1 MSVKVLRV
9 EHACMILLFFAL
21 YFRNEIGALTIVVF
35 EFFFGLFFPSCCIA
49 LANGGLVPVSEA
61 LKAGPMNN
69 NVGKGKKGLAEQ
81 NHMFFDKK
89 SLENGVV
96 NGGVA
101 SGSST
106 EDDTRFNK
114 VVEDGNN
121 GLRGLI
127 QIHGSLQISQQ
138 PPQEPAVCWERFLPL
153 RSIKVLLVEDD
164 DSTRHVVRALLQN
177 CSYKV
182 TAVSNGLQAWKVLE
196 DPENGIDLV
205 LTEVAMP
212 ILSGIGLLCK
222 IMSHKTLKNIPV
234 INLKLALHNPQHEM
248 VLKGGLT
255 WKVGNGTKIKFWED
269 HWGFGDTSLLA
280 KYPSLYLISD
290 QQHNYIQEMG
300 QQTDKG
306 WEWKFKWRR
315 HLFDRELEMAD
326 CFLSEVAGSSIQIHK
341 KDEWIW
347 KAEPTGQY
355 SVTSAYNMLNGVDV
369 EEDNGWMFEEL
380 WKIRVPTKIT
390 IFAWRLLK
398 ERLQTKA
405 NLRRRRVAINDPL
418 CPFCGNSE
426 ENEAHV
432 FLTCDKI
439 LPLWWESMKWV
450 NLHGAFPQKPWQHFS
465 QHAFCFPSKIRIN
478 RWRSW
483 WLALTW
489 TVWQHRNKI
498 IFSNETFDGNKLMED
513 AIFTLWTWLK
523 NFEKDFAL
531 TYSYW
536 SSNIAAG
543 FVFSGGGSGSESATL
558 TRKFA
563 KSRSNDAYENNSDS
577 SDENDYG
584 SRGLSI
590 RDGSDNGSGTQSS
603 WTKCLAQVGS
613 PHPVS
618 PHKQLVD
625 APDSTCAQVMQTKTE
640 KVSSRWVHATEKE
653 CHELIDLDD
662 VARVKDL
669 AMGISLNMQLE
680 HPLEELSSNPI
691 VGKGANKMSDVD
703 DMQIIKRKSNVCE
716 KGQLEYNGDKTGTQE
731 NQAMNVI
738 DVTDSNSPQAESR
751 DLNTPN
757 GFSGFSQSK
766 ANCCPKEHPSL
777 ELTLKRLG
785 EVGDAKNVTGEEC
798 NVLRHSDQSAFSKY
812 NTVSANQAQTGNVG
826 SCSPLD
832 NSSAAPNTETMHNF
846 PSHSNGTP
854 SNQKSNGSNNI
865 NDRASTNTYLGTK
878 PDTFD
883 KKPESGRGIGSS
895 TPQCVSSNA
904 FGGPAESNAANYGVD
919 GNAVE
924 SDHGSNN
931 GQDGSNNLT
940 IRTINVENGNVAAG
954 SIGIGGIDRKSIGN
968 GTDEVRLA
976 LREAALTKFRL
987 KRKER
992 CFEKRVRYH
1001 SRKKL
1006 AEQRPRI
1013 KGQFVRRIVS
1023 EGKEE
1028 KDKQSDNLVPGDNS
1042 IDIPQ

>member
-1 MSVKVLRV
+1 MHINASPTRHVTRV
-9 EHACMILLFFAL
+9 PAYHVVHRAIHTFILYTLLFFAL

-234 INLKLALHNPQHEM
+234 IMMSSHDSMGIVFKCLSKGAVDFLVKPIRRNELKNLWQH
-248 VLKGGLT
+248 V
-255 WKVGNGTKIKFWED
+255 
-269 HWGFGDTSLLA
+269 
-280 KYPSLYLISD
+280 
-290 QQHNYIQEMG
+290 
-300 QQTDKG
+300 
-306 WEWKFKWRR
+306 WRR
-315 HLFDRELEMAD
+315 CH
-326 CFLSEVAGSSIQIHK
+326 SS
-341 KDEWIW
+341 
-347 KAEPTGQY
+347 
-355 SVTSAYNMLNGVDV
+355 S
-369 EEDNGWMFEEL
+369 
-380 WKIRVPTKIT
+380 
-390 IFAWRLLK
+390 
-398 ERLQTKA
+398 
-405 NLRRRRVAINDPL
+405 
-418 CPFCGNSE
+418 
-426 ENEAHV
+426 
-432 FLTCDKI
+432 
-439 LPLWWESMKWV
+439 
-450 NLHGAFPQKPWQHFS
+450 
-465 QHAFCFPSKIRIN
+465 
-478 RWRSW
+478 
-483 WLALTW
+483 
-489 TVWQHRNKI
+489 
-498 IFSNETFDGNKLMED
+498 
-513 AIFTLWTWLK
+513 
-523 NFEKDFAL
+523 
-531 TYSYW
+531 
-536 SSNIAAG
+536 
-543 FVFSGGGSGSESATL
+543 GSGSESATL

-883 KKPESGRGIGSS
+883 KKPESGRGIGSYNSCELLTVQNNSISSSQKKTSAWEEYTEIIKESVGGSEQGFQVEHTYYQLHHYNHIAHKAAVDPQSDHDLLLKSS

-1013 KGQFVRRIVS
+1013 KGQFVRRIAKKKKINKVTTWCLGTILS
-1023 EGKEE
+1023 TFLNNTSQNG
-1028 KDKQSDNLVPGDNS
+1028 DHYLTDSVPLTASSFLLSD
-1042 IDIPQ
+1042 

>member
-1 MSVKVLRV
+1 
-9 EHACMILLFFAL
+9 
-21 YFRNEIGALTIVVF
+21 
-35 EFFFGLFFPSCCIA
+35 
-49 LANGGLVPVSEA
+49 
-61 LKAGPMNN
+61 MNN
-69 NVGKGKKGLAEQ
+69 NVGKGEKGLAEQ
-81 NHMFFDKK
+81 NHMFFNKK
-89 SLENGVV
+89 SLNNGVV
-96 NGGVA
+96 NEGVG

-114 VVEDGNN
+114 VAEDGNN

-138 PPQEPAVCWERFLPL
+138 PPQGPVVCWERFLPV

-164 DSTRHVVRALLQN
+164 DSTRHVVRALLRN
-177 CSYKV
+177 CSYEV

-234 INLKLALHNPQHEM
+234 IMMSSHDSMGIVFKCLSKGAVDFLVKPIRRNELKNLWQH
-248 VLKGGLT
+248 V
-255 WKVGNGTKIKFWED
+255 
-269 HWGFGDTSLLA
+269 
-280 KYPSLYLISD
+280 
-290 QQHNYIQEMG
+290 
-300 QQTDKG
+300 
-306 WEWKFKWRR
+306 WRR
-315 HLFDRELEMAD
+315 CH
-326 CFLSEVAGSSIQIHK
+326 SS
-341 KDEWIW
+341 
-347 KAEPTGQY
+347 
-355 SVTSAYNMLNGVDV
+355 S
-369 EEDNGWMFEEL
+369 
-380 WKIRVPTKIT
+380 
-390 IFAWRLLK
+390 
-398 ERLQTKA
+398 
-405 NLRRRRVAINDPL
+405 
-418 CPFCGNSE
+418 
-426 ENEAHV
+426 
-432 FLTCDKI
+432 
-439 LPLWWESMKWV
+439 
-450 NLHGAFPQKPWQHFS
+450 
-465 QHAFCFPSKIRIN
+465 
-478 RWRSW
+478 
-483 WLALTW
+483 
-489 TVWQHRNKI
+489 
-498 IFSNETFDGNKLMED
+498 
-513 AIFTLWTWLK
+513 
-523 NFEKDFAL
+523 
-531 TYSYW
+531 
-536 SSNIAAG
+536 
-543 FVFSGGGSGSESATL
+543 GSGSESATH

-563 KSRSNDAYENNSDS
+563 KSRSNDACENNSDS

-584 SRGLSI
+584 SRDLSV
-590 RDGSDNGSGTQSS
+590 RDGSGTQSSGSGSESATHTRKFAKSRSNDACENISDSSDENDYGSRDLSVRDGSGTQSS

-653 CHELIDLDD
+653 CHELIDPLDD
-662 VARVKDL
+662 VAMGKDL
-669 AMGISLNMQLE
+669 AMGISLNMRLE
-680 HPLEELSSNPI
+680 HPLKELSCNPMM
-691 VGKGANKMSDVD
+691 GKGANKMSDVD
-703 DMQIIKRKSNVCE
+703 DMQIIKRQSNACE
-716 KGQLEYNGDKTGTQE
+716 KGQLEYNGDKTRTRE

-738 DVTDSNSPQAESR
+738 DVTDSNSPLAESR

-777 ELTLKRLG
+777 ELTLERLG
-785 EVGDAKNVTGEEC
+785 EVRDGKNFTGEEC

-812 NTVSANQAQTGNVG
+812 NTASANQAQTGNVG

-846 PSHSNGTP
+846 ASHSNGTP
-854 SNQKSNGSNNI
+854 PNQQSNGSNNI
-865 NDRASTNTYLGTK
+865 NDMASINTYLGTK
-878 PDTFD
+878 LDTFD
-883 KKPESGRGIGSS
+883 KKPESGRGIGSFNSRELQTLQKNNICSSQKKTTAREEYTEIIKESVGGSEHGFQVEHTYYQLHHYNHIAHKAAVDLQSDHDLLLKSS
-895 TPQCVSSNA
+895 TQQCVSSNA

-919 GNAVE
+919 GNAAE

-931 GQDGSNNLT
+931 GQDGSNTLT
-940 IRTINVENGNVAAG
+940 IRMINMENGNVAAG
-954 SIGIGGIDRKSIGN
+954 SIGIGGIDRKSFGN
-968 GTDEVRLA
+968 GADEGRLA

-992 CFEKRVRYH
+992 CFEKKVRYH

-1013 KGQFVRRIVS
+1013 RGQFVRRIVS